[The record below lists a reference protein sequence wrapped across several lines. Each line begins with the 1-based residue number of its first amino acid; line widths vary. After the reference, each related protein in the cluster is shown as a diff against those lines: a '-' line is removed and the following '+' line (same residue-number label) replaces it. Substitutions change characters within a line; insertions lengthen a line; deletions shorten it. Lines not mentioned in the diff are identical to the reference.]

1 MQIAT
6 ALVGFLLEFLP
17 MYSKDFQLQF
27 SDLSN
32 LDAGIRFMGLATSTP
47 NAFCSKVDCS
57 SDYLELQD
65 FSDAI

>member
-1 MQIAT
+1 
-6 ALVGFLLEFLP
+6 

-47 NAFCSKVDCS
+47 NASCSNVDCS
-57 SDYLELQD
+57 SDELEIQD